1 MTTQYAQDIS
11 TNNVHIRGEDL
22 HARQLAPWG
31 QIHRDHKMTDDNG
44 QRLVMF
50 YGPNGTCLGPW
61 YGPKGLKA

>member
-11 TNNVHIRGEDL
+11 TNL

-61 YGPKGLKA
+61 YGPKGPKA